1 MIAGKRQTG
10 ADAQAIQC
18 LERRLVAE
26 DRCRHRAED
35 GALRGEGKIER
46 LRDVGG
52 VATRSD
58 NYGLCLQRLVL
69 ARGVGKRLPKRA
81 EFRFSVVV
89 LFCLECSR
97 RTVYLECPAL
107 GGFGCRGN
115 VCSTDQGDTQ
125 VIASVEKRI
134 AHRFG
139 TKGAR
144 IQPALLG
151 GRHDAQR
158 GEETAE
164 LLLGLG
170 THDGF
175 DECGAVVPLEIN

>member
-1 MIAGKRQTG
+1 MIAGERQTG

-18 LERRLVAE
+18 LERSLVAE

-35 GALRGEGKIER
+35 GSLRGEGKIER
-46 LRDVGG
+46 PRDVGR
-52 VATRSD
+52 VA
-58 NYGLCLQRLVL
+58 GLCLQRLVL
-69 ARGVGKRLPKRA
+69 ARGVGERLPKRA

-97 RTVYLECPAL
+97 GTVYLECPAL
-107 GGFGCRGN
+107 GGFECRGD
-115 VCSTDQGDTQ
+115 VCPTDQGDIQ
-125 VIASVEKRI
+125 VIARVEKRI

-158 GEETAE
+158 GEETVE
-164 LLLGLG
+164 LLLRLG

-175 DECGAVVPLEIN
+175 DECGVVVPLEIN